1 MPNYPTHARWGRIG
15 AVAAALLVGGAVF
28 YVFETVLLAT
38 GSAVGAA
45 GATFVGAIFPD
56 IDHHK
61 SIPRRKAN
69 RALQALVVLG
79 VVSLVAL
86 NFEVLV
92 SAIETTSADFDTD
105 LPVPPEVV
113 VAVAG
118 TVVAFVCAGLVDPL
132 IGVATRSHRAW
143 THSVAVTFVL
153 TALIAGSVWVGT
165 SDLAIEQQ
173 VAAVAVVWTFFLGI
187 LVHLGL
193 DGEIL

>member
-1 MPNYPTHARWGRIG
+1 MPNYPTHARWGRVG
-15 AVAAALLVGGAVF
+15 AVVAALLVGAGIF
-28 YVFETVLLAT
+28 SVFETVVLAT
-38 GSAVGAA
+38 GAAVGAA

-69 RALQALVVLG
+69 RALRALVILG

-86 NFEVLV
+86 QFEGLV
-92 SAIETTSADFDTD
+92 SAAETTSADFDTE

-118 TVVAFVCAGLVDPL
+118 TLVALVCAALVDPL
-132 IGVATRSHRAW
+132 IGFATRSHRAW

-153 TALIAGSVWVGT
+153 TALIAGAVWVGT
-165 SDLAIEQQ
+165 SDLALEQQ
-173 VAAVAVVWTFFLGI
+173 AAAVAVVWTFFLGI

-193 DGEIL
+193 DGEII